1 MSAGKRPQGTD
12 SPPRVG
18 TVQRRTAETDV
29 SITLG
34 LDGAGDVQVTT
45 GVPFFDHMLHQL
57 GHHGRF
63 DLEVRARGDL
73 AVDPHHTVED
83 VGIALGQALRAA
95 VGEGRGIA
103 RFASLH
109 VPMDE
114 ALVLAAVD
122 VSGRAY
128 LHYALSPA
136 PAVLGGFATDL
147 GAEFFRALVTHGGL
161 TLHLVQVHG
170 ASAHHLLEAAFKGT
184 GIVLHQATRVVG
196 EAVPS
201 TKGIL

>member
-1 MSAGKRPQGTD
+1 MSVPKGPTEASGA
-12 SPPRVG
+12 PRVG
-18 TVQRRTAETDV
+18 TVQRRTAETEV
-29 SITLG
+29 RVALA
-34 LDGAGDVQVTT
+34 LDGAGQVRVAT
-45 GVPFFDHMLHQL
+45 GIPFFDHMLHQL
-57 GHHGRF
+57 GCHGRF
-63 DLEVRARGDL
+63 DLEVQARGDL

-95 VGEGRGIA
+95 LGEGRGIA
-103 RFASLH
+103 RFAALH

-122 VSGRAY
+122 VSGRPY
-128 LHYALSPA
+128 LHYALAPA

-170 ASAHHLLEAAFKGT
+170 SSAHHLLEAAFKGT
-184 GIVLHQATRVVG
+184 GLVLHRATRVVG